1 MPLRFVSAMAGALVA
16 LAIAVPSSAQGKSG
30 GKNPAKGPTRPPSTG
45 GVSAPATTPSAPAV
59 SASADSELVVDV
71 PLATASPFA
80 WLDDAS
86 LIEPG
91 TVWIGLSMIRWQG
104 SGFGQTIG
112 PVVDAA
118 LGLSPR
124 VQLAASVPR
133 VAGGLGPTFFG
144 AKIAVYEHDARAFK
158 VAIAPTL
165 EIVDGA
171 SMLDAPGEGRT
182 RWGLPVSAQIDLGGS
197 RIYASSGYFSP
208 GIWYAGAGV
217 ARAVHERVGVSVSV
231 SHAWTRQPAP
241 LLVAAP
247 LGGARRSEMTGGAS
261 FDIKPNVAVFG
272 SIGRT
277 IGMAAEDGAG
287 TTVGFGIAV
296 SVAPRVTT
304 RAT

>member
-1 MPLRFVSAMAGALVA
+1 
-16 LAIAVPSSAQGKSG
+16 
-30 GKNPAKGPTRPPSTG
+30 
-45 GVSAPATTPSAPAV
+45 
-59 SASADSELVVDV
+59 VDV

-91 TVWIGLSMIRWQG
+91 TVWVGLSMIRWQG

-133 VAGGLGPTFFG
+133 VAGGLGTTFFG

-165 EIVDGA
+165 EILDGA
-171 SMLDAPGEGRT
+171 SMLDAPDEGRT
-182 RWGLPVSAQIDLGGS
+182 RWGLPVSAQIDHAGS
-197 RIYASSGYFSP
+197 RVYASSGYFSP

-217 ARAVHERVGVSVSV
+217 ARAVHDRVGMSVSF
-231 SHAWTRQPAP
+231 SHAWARLREPLRDVAP
-241 LLVAAP
+241 FA
-247 LGGARRSEMTGGAS
+247 GARRSEITGGAS
-261 FDIKPNVAVFG
+261 FDVKPNVAVFG
-272 SIGRT
+272 SVGRT

-287 TTVGFGIAV
+287 TTVGVGV
-296 SVAPRVTT
+296 SLSAAPGVLTP
-304 RAT
+304 